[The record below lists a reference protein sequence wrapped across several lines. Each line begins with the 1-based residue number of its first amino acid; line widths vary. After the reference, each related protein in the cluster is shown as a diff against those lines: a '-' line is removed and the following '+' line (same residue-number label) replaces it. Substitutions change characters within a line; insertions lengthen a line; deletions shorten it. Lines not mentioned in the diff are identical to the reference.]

1 MNNIPYIYREFDKID
16 DRFIATNHFFISLSK
31 NEFVT
36 LNKSVF
42 QKIIPHSENLYV
54 HIYNN
59 QNSYINL
66 ILISNISFSLN
77 DNNINKANII
87 KKYIDYDTDID
98 DNLLEDLYYNE
109 TFAKKINMQ
118 VPINSI
124 NNTNIKKNYLFKI
137 NIIEVNQSFYQENN
151 IFI

>member
-1 MNNIPYIYREFDKID
+1 MPYVYREFEKID
-16 DRFIATNHFFISLSK
+16 DKFIATNHFFVSLNK
-31 NEFVT
+31 NEFIT
-36 LNKSVF
+36 LNKSIF

-77 DNNINKANII
+77 DNNINKVNII

-118 VPINSI
+118 LPIN
-124 NNTNIKKNYLFKI
+124 NNINIKKKYLFKI
-137 NIIEVNQSFYQENN
+137 NIIELNQSFYQENN